1 MTREDKRKENG
12 TEGKRVEESKIEEQR
27 KESESVYDILD
38 YIELI
43 SSDVFEL
50 IKEQKHKES
59 AEKLEKAL
67 FKTKKIIYLLQNY
80 GKDDLKNIA
89 KKIQKI
95 KEKLT
100 ILKRYY
106 EIMTSIESEA
116 IANSFKGI
124 KEGSIVNRKT

>member
-1 MTREDKRKENG
+1 MTKEDKII
-12 TEGKRVEESKIEEQR
+12 EGKGAEENRSGGQK
-27 KESESVYDILD
+27 KESESIYDILD
-38 YIELI
+38 YVELI
-43 SSDVFEL
+43 SSEVFEL

-67 FKTKKIIYLLQNY
+67 FRTKKIIYLLQNY
-80 GKDDLKNIA
+80 GKEDLKNIA
-89 KKIQKI
+89 KKLQKI

-116 IANSFKGI
+116 LTNSFKGI

>member
-1 MTREDKRKENG
+1 MTREDKI
-12 TEGKRVEESKIEEQR
+12 IEEKGAEENIPEGQK
-27 KESESVYDILD
+27 KESESIYDILD
-38 YIELI
+38 YVELI
-43 SSDVFEL
+43 SSEVFEL
-50 IKEQKHKES
+50 INEQKHKES

-67 FKTKKIIYLLQNY
+67 FRTKKIIYLLQNY

-89 KKIQKI
+89 KKLQKI

-106 EIMTSIESEA
+106 EIMTSIESESLT
-116 IANSFKGI
+116 NSFKGI

>member
-1 MTREDKRKENG
+1 MTKEDKII
-12 TEGKRVEESKIEEQR
+12 EGKGAEENRPEGQK
-27 KESESVYDILD
+27 KESESIYDILD
-38 YIELI
+38 YVELI
-43 SSDVFEL
+43 SSEVFEL

-67 FKTKKIIYLLQNY
+67 FRTKKIIYLLQNY
-80 GKDDLKNIA
+80 EKDDLKNIA
-89 KKIQKI
+89 KKLQKI

-106 EIMTSIESEA
+106 EIMTSIESESLT
-116 IANSFKGI
+116 NSFKGI

>member
-1 MTREDKRKENG
+1 
-12 TEGKRVEESKIEEQR
+12 
-27 KESESVYDILD
+27 
-38 YIELI
+38 
-43 SSDVFEL
+43 
-50 IKEQKHKES
+50 
-59 AEKLEKAL
+59 L

-95 KEKLT
+95 KEKLN

-106 EIMTSIESEA
+106 EIMTSIESESLT
-116 IANSFKGI
+116 NSFKGI

>member
-1 MTREDKRKENG
+1 MTKEDKMKDDI
-12 TEGKRVEESKIEEQR
+12 IEEKVAEENRPEGQK
-27 KESESVYDILD
+27 KESESIYDILD
-38 YIELI
+38 YVELI
-43 SSDVFEL
+43 SSEVFEL
-50 IKEQKHKES
+50 INEQKHKES

-67 FKTKKIIYLLQNY
+67 FRTKKIIYLLQNY

-89 KKIQKI
+89 KKLQKI

-106 EIMTSIESEA
+106 EIMTSIESESLT
-116 IANSFKGI
+116 NSFKGI